1 MYFNVLLI
9 LHSECLP
16 ILLINSSSSLEYPTG
31 QEISASKF
39 CVVEY
44 TDTMVPLGVVRQ
56 PTITLLVI
64 ALVRRSVQRS
74 PSLLTPVMEQF
85 TIQTPADLFTYLAP
99 STINF
104 QFPVELLIEIVILLS
119 TLLHPRS
126 ANPLSYLSG
135 DQNLWHSFCL

>member
-1 MYFNVLLI
+1 MPPYPINKLVLLI
-9 LHSECLP
+9 RISYGARDFSFQ
-16 ILLINSSSSLEYPTG
+16 ILRCGIYGYHGPSRR
-31 QEISASKF
+31 
-39 CVVEY
+39 
-44 TDTMVPLGVVRQ
+44 LGVVRQ